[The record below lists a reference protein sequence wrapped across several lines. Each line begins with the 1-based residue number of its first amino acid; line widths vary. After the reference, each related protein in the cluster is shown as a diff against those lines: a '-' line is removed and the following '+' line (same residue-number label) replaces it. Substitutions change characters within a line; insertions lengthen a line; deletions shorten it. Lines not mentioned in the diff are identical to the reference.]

1 MADGKVGS
9 CSATDVQV
17 LNRVCVE
24 CALLPATPLVTRDGP
39 TPITADATSAAVASS
54 RTPSSRRE
62 RVRVASTSRAKP
74 QPSSAA
80 RWPLATNPKAIGS
93 AVST

>member
-1 MADGKVGS
+1 MALTLLPNLYAELPVYPGPWPNGKVGS

-39 TPITADATSAAVASS
+39 TPITADATQRRPS
-54 RTPSSRRE
+54 PSS
-62 RVRVASTSRAKP
+62 STPTSRRA
-74 QPSSAA
+74 S
-80 RWPLATNPKAIGS
+80 G
-93 AVST
+93 